1 MIQLPPVI
9 YHLAEAAN
17 WPSIQRNGLSPAAH
31 LLQRFVHDDAE
42 RAVLQQRQ
50 RLRHVVLAEGVE
62 IRDQRPLPEAALT
75 SCLVGLT
82 AAQWYTML
90 NERVFFWLDP
100 ARVNRQHR
108 ACRSRPQVVLT
119 IDTTHLIA
127 TNCEQMSV
135 SPINTGNA
143 RRRPARRGAATFV
156 PYTKWLDTGWA
167 SEAAALG
174 TSLRRRS
181 HPPVELTITS
191 EIPDIQRYIIDVAP
205 LHAGDQFNPA

>member
-1 MIQLPPVI
+1 MMQLPRVI

-17 WPSIQRNGLSPAAH
+17 WPSIQRTGLLPAAH

-42 RAVLQQRQ
+42 QAALQQRQ
-50 RLRHVVLAEGVE
+50 RLRHIVLAEGVE

-75 SCLVGLT
+75 SCLVDLT
-82 AAQWYTML
+82 AAQWYAML

-108 ACRSRPQVVLT
+108 ACGSRPQVVLT
-119 IDTTHLIA
+119 IDTARLVETYR
-127 TNCEQMSV
+127 EQVSV

-156 PYTKWLDTGWA
+156 PYAQWLDTGWA

-174 TSLRRRS
+174 TPPRRRS
-181 HPPVELTITS
+181 HTPVELTVTGA
-191 EIPDIQRYIIDVAP
+191 IPDAGHYIVDVTP
-205 LHAGDQFNPA
+205 LHADGHFSPT